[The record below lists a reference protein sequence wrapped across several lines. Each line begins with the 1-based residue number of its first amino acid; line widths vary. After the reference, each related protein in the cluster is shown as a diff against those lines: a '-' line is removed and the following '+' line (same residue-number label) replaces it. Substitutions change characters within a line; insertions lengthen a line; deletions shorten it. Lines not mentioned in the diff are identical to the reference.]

1 MLFFK
6 TIESEWIKKISTL
19 MVKIC
24 KQRYDDVMW
33 RHSYFVKKS
42 QTQCQTDSL
51 RLKLKVVF
59 CTSNGSG
66 TTWNP
71 GFGFFT
77 RIPGFRVFYPKPG
90 FRKGYVV
97 EQGFSLSFFC
107 KNLAD
112 LLKIFWIFWSY
123 KILKILHQILQKV
136 HNMKKILIGLVFYV

>member
-1 MLFFK
+1 MSVWNK
-6 TIESEWIKKISTL
+6 TLMYEIDMYFNDFLKQLNLNDKKISTL

-77 RIPGFRVFYPKPG
+77 RNPGIG
-90 FRKGYVV
+90 FFTQNLRLEKHLLLNKDFHY
-97 EQGFSLSFFC
+97 LFFA
-107 KNLAD
+107 KIWLD
-112 LLKIFWIFWSY
+112 LLKIFWMGSV
-123 KILKILHQILQKV
+123 LKILLQYIA
-136 HNMKKILIGLVFYV
+136 KIWP

>member
-1 MLFFK
+1 MDNAPYYTSITKSIRNRHVVFQFYFLK
-6 TIESEWIKKISTL
+6 QLNLNGQKISTL

-77 RIPGFRVFYPKPG
+77 RNPGIG
-90 FRKGYVV
+90 FFTQNLRLEKHLLLNKDFHY
-97 EQGFSLSFFC
+97 LFFC
-107 KNLAD
+107 KNLAGFVED
-112 LLKIFWIFWSY
+112 FLNRECAKDPTKF
-123 KILKILHQILQKV
+123 
-136 HNMKKILIGLVFYV
+136 

>member
-1 MLFFK
+1 MSVWNK
-6 TIESEWIKKISTL
+6 TLMYEIDMYFNDFLKQLNLNDKKISTL

-66 TTWNP
+66 TTRNL

-77 RIPGFRVFYPKPG
+77 RNPDLGFFYPKPG
-90 FRKGYVV
+90 FR
-97 EQGFSLSFFC
+97 LR
-107 KNLAD
+107 
-112 LLKIFWIFWSY
+112 
-123 KILKILHQILQKV
+123 
-136 HNMKKILIGLVFYV
+136 NM

>member
-1 MLFFK
+1 MD
-6 TIESEWIKKISTL
+6 KKISTL

-90 FRKGYVV
+90 FRLRICSCWTRI
-97 EQGFSLSFFC
+97 FIIFFC
-107 KNLAD
+107 KNLDGFVEDFLNGECAKVPTKFWKYYIKYCKD
-112 LLKIFWIFWSY
+112 LAIIWRKSL
-123 KILKILHQILQKV
+123 LD
-136 HNMKKILIGLVFYV
+136 

>member
-1 MLFFK
+1 MD
-6 TIESEWIKKISTL
+6 KKISTL

-66 TTWNP
+66 TTRNL

-77 RIPGFRVFYPKPG
+77 RNPGLEKDMLLLNKDFHY
-90 FRKGYVV
+90 
-97 EQGFSLSFFC
+97 LFFA
-107 KNLAD
+107 KIWLD
-112 LLKIFWIFWSY
+112 LLKIFFNGECAKDPTKFWKY
-123 KILKILHQILQKV
+123 YLHQILQRFGR
-136 HNMKKILIGLVFYV
+136 NMKKILVGLVFYA

>member
-1 MLFFK
+1 MD
-6 TIESEWIKKISTL
+6 KKISTL

-90 FRKGYVV
+90 FRLRIHMLLNKDFHY
-97 EQGFSLSFFC
+97 LFFG
-107 KNLAD
+107 KIWLD
-112 LLKIFWIFWSY
+112 LLKIFWMGSVLKFLHNFENTTSNIA
-123 KILKILHQILQKV
+123 KIWP
-136 HNMKKILIGLVFYV
+136 

>member
-1 MLFFK
+1 MD
-6 TIESEWIKKISTL
+6 KKISTL

-90 FRKGYVV
+90 FRLRIHMLLNKDFHY
-97 EQGFSLSFFC
+97 LFFW
-107 KNLAD
+107 KNLAGFVED
-112 LLKIFWIFWSY
+112 FLNGECAKVPTKFWKY
-123 KILKILHQILQKV
+123 YLHQILQRFG

>member
-1 MLFFK
+1 MD
-6 TIESEWIKKISTL
+6 KKISTL

-66 TTWNP
+66 TTRNP
-71 GFGFFT
+71 GFGGFTRNLGLGVFFT
-77 RIPGFRVFYPKPG
+77 
-90 FRKGYVV
+90 
-97 EQGFSLSFFC
+97 Q
-107 KNLAD
+107 NL
-112 LLKIFWIFWSY
+112 
-123 KILKILHQILQKV
+123 
-136 HNMKKILIGLVFYV
+136 GLD